1 MTKYELVRNLH
12 RRLGK
17 NRLTRAGMEAYL
29 EALGDVAR
37 DALARGEEVLL
48 PGIGKLRPRQRAAR
62 KGRNPHTGKELTI
75 PACTV
80 VAFKPDRKLSDAL
93 KG

>member
-12 RRLGK
+12 RRFGK
-17 NRLTRAGMEAYL
+17 NRFTKTGIEELLDAFGSE
-29 EALGDVAR
+29 AR

-80 VAFKPDRKLSDAL
+80 IAFKPDRKLSDAL
-93 KG
+93 KA